1 MKSDMAEVKLA
12 KLCIEL
18 MQERFKDEGSHK
30 GDVIVGVK
38 LVGNGV
44 QPVYKTGPKKK
55 LPVVLKPSLP
65 LKRTYRG
72 QLRWLDKRDTD
83 WVLWALGTHDTAQL
97 PRATPGNGQPGAY
110 VIRMVAV
117 TINYQDTYSV
127 WLAGKED
134 WLRTARGDRRA
145 FSYVEKAEEA
155 MWKWECEQAQG
166 GK

>member
-55 LPVVLKPSLP
+55 LPVVLKP
-65 LKRTYRG
+65 G
-72 QLRWLDKRDTD
+72 QRPARRVRHPNGGRD
-83 WVLWALGTHDTAQL
+83 HQL
-97 PRATPGNGQPGAY
+97 PGHVQCVVGRERG
-110 VIRMVAV
+110 
-117 TINYQDTYSV
+117 
-127 WLAGKED
+127 LAPHG
-134 WLRTARGDRRA
+134 
-145 FSYVEKAEEA
+145 
-155 MWKWECEQAQG
+155 
-166 GK
+166 